1 MSELQNRIVERL
13 TALDRS
19 QEAGLASD
27 TREKLMTAAIGLFY
41 ASGGG
46 ADELQH
52 ICLKAVDHKT
62 SDVADAVAQMVVA
75 TAAVSHE
82 SDLDLVQAAYNW
94 IDNPRLSRSG

>member
-41 ASGGG
+41 ASGGD

-52 ICLKAVDHKT
+52 ICLKGSEQELLEIV
-62 SDVADAVAQMVVA
+62 
-75 TAAVSHE
+75 
-82 SDLDLVQAAYNW
+82 
-94 IDNPRLSRSG
+94 R